1 MMRRRTTKSCA
12 VVDMFC
18 GIGGLT
24 HGFVREGFHVLAGYD
39 SDANC
44 KYAYE
49 VNNKR
54 AKFVEKKIEDTDPT
68 EISALFP
75 ADKIKV
81 LVGCAP
87 CQPFS
92 LYTVKQPKDEKWK
105 LLTRFQNIIESACPE
120 IVSMENVPEL
130 TRHKIFTK
138 FVRRLEALGYHVWH
152 DIVFCPDYGVPQSRR
167 RLVLLASRFGNLELV
182 KKTHPER
189 KWRTVWD
196 AIGKLEPIDAGQRS
210 KQDRIHRA
218 RSLNKTNLQRIRKT
232 TMGGSWKDWP
242 EKLQLACHKKSTGA
256 TYRSIYGRMD
266 WDQPAPTLTTH
277 CTGIG
282 NGRFGHPEQDR
293 AISLREAALLQ
304 TFPRR
309 YRFVHPRE
317 KVFSK
322 VLSRQIGNAV
332 PVRLGQIIARSIRK
346 HLELVRINP
355 NRRNGSPHASSAQL
369 PHVLRTDQRHSTRAA
384 GSMRTSQTRL
394 QVPKACQNSSRQS
407 RPRAGKTKAR
417 GLH

>member
-1 MMRRRTTKSCA
+1 MKGRRTMKSCA

-24 HGFVREGFHVLAGYD
+24 HGFVKEGFHVVAGYD
-39 SDANC
+39 SDPNC

-54 AKFVEKKIEDTDPT
+54 AKFIEKRIEDTDAT

-75 ADKIKV
+75 AHKIKV

-92 LYTVKQPKDEKWK
+92 LYTVKKPKDEKWK
-105 LLTRFQNIIESACPE
+105 LLKRFQAIIESAHPE

-130 TRHKIFTK
+130 TRHKIFAN
-138 FVRRLEALGYHVWH
+138 FVRRLEDLGYHVWH
-152 DIVFCPDYGVPQSRR
+152 DIVFCPDYGVPQNRR
-167 RLVLLASRFGNLELV
+167 RLVLLASRLGKLELIT
-182 KKTHPER
+182 KTHSR
-189 KWRTVWD
+189 RRWRTVWH
-196 AIGKLEPIDAGQRS
+196 AIGKLEPIGAGERS
-210 KQDRIHRA
+210 ERDRIHQARA
-218 RSLNKTNLQRIRKT
+218 LNKTNLKRIRKT
-232 TMGGSWKDWP
+232 TAGGSWKDWP
-242 EKLQLACHKKSTGA
+242 EQLQLACHKKSSGA
-256 TYRSIYGRMD
+256 TYRSIYGRME

-282 NGRFGHPEQDR
+282 NGRYGHQEQDR

-309 YRFVHPRE
+309 YRFVPPRE
-317 KVFSK
+317 TVHNK

-332 PVRLGQIIARSIRK
+332 PVRLGQVIARSVRR
-346 HLELVRINP
+346 HLELVALNP
-355 NRRNGSPHASSAQL
+355 NCRNGSPYTSPTQL
-369 PHVLRTDQRHSTRAA
+369 RHVSRADQRHTARAPR
-384 GSMRTSQTRL
+384 SLRTAQTRL
-394 QVPKACQNSSRQS
+394 
-407 RPRAGKTKAR
+407 
-417 GLH
+417 